1 MSGANLRLRRVWRV
15 NHLHVPARAPR
26 TAERAHRIE
35 IPTHPPVSSVLGP
48 NERSASPNPFCG
60 GILPAVMCSGWSVN
74 SVYAHPGTDLKLAWQ
89 ASAARSP
96 SPRNSPRRG
105 PSCANASVDT
115 PTITNTALHRITAS
129 WEEPPLLFSALG
141 GLRLFLGAPFRPFG
155 GGGGNLQPTLA
166 RGFCSPLRCVGMGLM
181 DRLGDLADVA
191 GRLAFRLDGM
201 GINLAPIAQWEL
213 PLRML

>member
-26 TAERAHRIE
+26 TAERARRI
-35 IPTHPPVSSVLGP
+35 P
-48 NERSASPNPFCG
+48 
-60 GILPAVMCSGWSVN
+60 
-74 SVYAHPGTDLKLAWQ
+74 
-89 ASAARSP
+89 
-96 SPRNSPRRG
+96 
-105 PSCANASVDT
+105 
-115 PTITNTALHRITAS
+115 AS

-141 GLRLFLGAPFRPFG
+141 GLRLFLGAPFRPF

-191 GRLAFRLDGM
+191 GRLPFRLDGM
-201 GINLAPIAQWEL
+201 GINLAPIAQWAL
-213 PLRML
+213 PLRLL

>member
-1 MSGANLRLRRVWRV
+1 MYP
-15 NHLHVPARAPR
+15 PARHEPLNAP
-26 TAERAHRIE
+26 TASKSQLIRQFRVFLDQTNA
-35 IPTHPPVSSVLGP
+35 PP
-48 NERSASPNPFCG
+48 SPNPFCG
-60 GILPAVMCSGWSVN
+60 GILPAAMCSGWSVN

-96 SPRNSPRRG
+96 SRRNSPCRG

-155 GGGGNLQPTLA
+155 GGNGAPRKRRRPPSA
-166 RGFCSPLRCVGMGLM
+166 EKSREI
-181 DRLGDLADVA
+181 
-191 GRLAFRLDGM
+191 GRAHV
-201 GINLAPIAQWEL
+201 
-213 PLRML
+213 

>member
-48 NERSASPNPFCG
+48 NERSAQSKSVLWRHTAG
-60 GILPAVMCSGWSVN
+60 GYVQRMVRKQCVRAPRHRLKASVAGISRTLALAPQL
-74 SVYAHPGTDLKLAWQ
+74 SVQ
-89 ASAARSP
+89 R
-96 SPRNSPRRG
+96 

-141 GLRLFLGAPFRPFG
+141 GLRRLFGAPFRPFG
-155 GGGGNLQPTLA
+155 DGGNLQPTLA